1 MPLRRTTRVLLWLA
15 IAFLLIVTA
24 GFLALI
30 NVPAPVE
37 SWLQQRALLA
47 LREHYKADVRLENL
61 EISLV
66 PVFRATADNFLLPN
80 RRGADLP
87 PLITVKHLIVQANLL
102 ELLRTP
108 VHLRWVKLDGLEIQ
122 VTPKPDRVPDK
133 LPGVPPQLKRPMHLA
148 NFVIDRVDA
157 DQTEL
162 RILRKDPSKEPLV
175 WKLRNLRLRSA
186 GVGQPMKFRSELTN
200 PTPPGVIQTSGSFG
214 PWNFDEPS
222 ETPVSG
228 HYDFRNADLD
238 IFNGISG
245 ILSSVGDYDGT
256 LHNIVVDGTTDT
268 PDFKLDSGGQ
278 AVHLTTQFH
287 AIVDGT
293 NGNTYLEP
301 VKAHFLNSDVTVV
314 KGKVEGRPGQKGKVI
329 ALDIDMHNAHLQ
341 DVLAL
346 ASKSQ
351 PPMLTGGLQMRA
363 ALLLPP
369 GKEPVLRKMVLDGNF
384 QVTGAAFT
392 DPDVKKTL
400 TDLSRRGQ
408 GKPNDLTVEHVTADF
423 NGDFL
428 LRRATLDF
436 RRLDFAVPGVT
447 AQMKGS
453 YGLQS
458 EQLDFAGDVRLQ
470 ARVSQTM
477 TGAKRVLLV
486 PFDPL
491 FKKNG
496 AGTYLPVNISGTRAQ
511 PQVKLDWKKV
521 F

>member
-1 MPLRRTTRVLLWLA
+1 MPLRRTTRILLWLA
-15 IAFLLIVTA
+15 LAFVVVMA
-24 GFLALI
+24 VVFVALI
-30 NVPAPVE
+30 NVPTPVE
-37 SWLQQRALLA
+37 TWLQQRVLLA
-47 LREHYKADVRLENL
+47 LREHYQADVRIENL
-61 EISLV
+61 QVSLV
-66 PVFRATADNFLLPN
+66 PVFRATADNFVLPS
-80 RRGADLP
+80 RGGSDLP
-87 PLITVKHLIVQANLL
+87 PLIAVKHVTMQANLL

-108 VHLRWVKLDGLEIQ
+108 VHVSWVKLDGLEIQ
-122 VTPKPDRVPDK
+122 VAPKRDK
-133 LPGVPPQLKRPMHLA
+133 PPGAPPQPKHHVHLA
-148 NFVIDRVDA
+148 NFVIDKVEA

-162 RILRKDPSKEPLV
+162 YILRKDPAKEPMV
-175 WKLRNLRLRSA
+175 WDIRNLTLRSA
-186 GVGQPMKFRSELTN
+186 GVGQPMRFKAKLTN
-200 PTPPGVIQTSGSFG
+200 PTPPGVIETSGSFG
-214 PWNFDEPS
+214 PWIFDEPS
-222 ETPVSG
+222 ATPVSG

-268 PDFKLDSGGQ
+268 PDFKLDNGGQ

-293 NGNTYLEP
+293 NGDTYLEP

-314 KGKVEGRPGQKGKVI
+314 KGKVEGKPGQPGKVI
-329 ALDIDMHNAHLQ
+329 ALDIDMRDAHLQ

-351 PPMLTGGLQMRA
+351 PPMLIGRVKLRA

-369 GKEPVLRKMVLDGNF
+369 GKAPVLQKMLM
-384 QVTGAAFT
+384 TGKFSVSDAKFA
-392 DPDVKKTL
+392 DPGVKKSITA
-400 TDLSRRGQ
+400 LSRRGQ
-408 GKPNDLTVEHVTADF
+408 GKPGDPTIDDVPAEF
-423 NGDFL
+423 SGDFQL
-428 LRRATLDF
+428 LKSKMSF
-436 RRLDFAVPGVT
+436 GRLEFSVPGVA

-458 EQLDFAGDVRLQ
+458 EQIDFVGDVRLE

-486 PFDPL
+486 PVDPL

-496 AGTYLPVNISGTRAQ
+496 AGTYLPVNISGSRAQ
-511 PQVKLDWKKV
+511 PQIKLDWKKV